1 MHSLFNGRFLES
13 CGIVLGSALVNGDAN
28 SDITGDR
35 IRLDGYDGCAVVV
48 LKPAGTAGDDLSFDF
63 DQHDAATSGNSK
75 ALTAVHDLWFNL
87 GATTLAA
94 AQGWVYATVTP
105 TDAIVTDVL
114 VGGLVKFSSNATYVP
129 GAALVDI
136 VSDTND
142 AIIVFDIKASD
153 LDGGNGY
160 RWFSMNSAGAAIGN
174 ALLIN
179 VLYIPYAS
187 KYGGLLPPN
196 IIA

>member
-13 CGIVLGSALVNGDAN
+13 CGIALGGAVVNGDAN

-48 LKPAGTAGDDLSFDF
+48 LKPAGTAGDDLALDF

-94 AQGWVYATVTP
+94 ASGWVYATVIP

-114 VGGLVKFSSNATYVP
+114 VGGVVKQSSNSSFVV
-129 GAALVDI
+129 GAAVVDI
-136 VSDTND
+136 TSDTND
-142 AIIVFDIKASD
+142 ALIVFDIKASD

-160 RWFSMNSAGAAIGN
+160 KWFSMNSAGAAIGN
-174 ALLIN
+174 ALLLN
-179 VLYIPYAS
+179 VLYIPYGA